1 MKKTYEGLTE
11 RFRVAYFNRIP
22 YKMRNG
28 VKARFCEEFGITED
42 TFGHKLSGG
51 NSTTMTETEC
61 KWMEEVNPLE
71 PAKAV
76 AQS

>member
-1 MKKTYEGLTE
+1 MKKIYEGLTK
-11 RFRVAYFNRIP
+11 RFRNAYFHRIP
-22 YKMRNG
+22 YKMRNA
-28 VKARFCEEFGITED
+28 VKAKFCEEFSISED

-61 KWMEEVNPLE
+61 EWMEAVNPME
-71 PAKAV
+71 PAKAA